1 MTPAMRLILLGGY
14 DADAGFWRD
23 AVRAAGSDV
32 SPFQMGRT
40 STLITSLK
48 ASGVWFNLDRLWLF
62 AAENATQALIDLKAR
77 ATATAV
83 NSPTFTANRGYKG
96 SHLSAYINSNF
107 NPSTAGGN
115 YTQNG
120 ASYGLWVET
129 AESTPSGSYRY
140 MGNDSSNYSEVV
152 AGTSFLSMQINQG
165 APAAATTIPSAST
178 GLISVSRSGAT
189 ATARYLNGALDSTTT
204 LASIAMPN
212 NNFNILAGN
221 NAGTAYQQSDARAA
235 AAFMGGNLTAL
246 QQAALYAQL
255 RTYMTAVGVA

>member
-1 MTPAMRLILLGGY
+1 MRPAIRKLLNAYPQEARL
-14 DADAGFWRD
+14 WRD

-48 ASGVWFNLDRLWLF
+48 ASGVWFLLDRLWPF
-62 AAENATQALIDLKAR
+62 AAENSQQALIDLKSR

-115 YTQNG
+115 YTQNS
-120 ASYGLWVET
+120 ASYGLWIET
-129 AESTPSGSYRY
+129 AESTSSGSYRY
-140 MGNDSSNYSEVV
+140 MGNDSSNYSEISVG
-152 AGTSFLSMQINQG
+152 ASFLSVNINQG
-165 APAAATTIPSAST
+165 APAAATTIPTAST
-178 GLISVSRSGAT
+178 GLISGSRSGA
-189 ATARYLNGALDSTTT
+189 AAAARYLNGALDSTTT
-204 LASIAMPN
+204 LASIAVPN
-212 NNFNILAGN
+212 ANFNILASN
-221 NAGTAYQQSDARAA
+221 NAGTPFQQTDARAA

-246 QQAALYAQL
+246 QQAALYASL